1 MTRNNNAFTQTIK
14 IIYLA
19 SQNNKHTCQSIL
31 DPFPIMPSKSYRWYA
46 LSLWVLLSRQLWRS
60 IWFSTKEDKSSSDS
74 MMNERMTLPSLLSL
88 FPREPNLSAS
98 FLKDPS
104 SWPTESIFENVSENV
119 NQYSD
124 VPAICMALPIGPS
137 AASVWIEQQERI
149 LQATA
154 LFENHLPWMRRLF
167 VTLTPDVLE
176 QGLIVL
182 PWLDR
187 LRTTFTPW
195 KRHETLI
202 VAVMGGSVAEGRGC
216 EVLPRAELKEYR
228 SNATEPKVDSR
239 QCTWVHRLQLL
250 ADAFDLPIQIFNL
263 ATGGTNS
270 FLALPVLEYQ
280 LYHSERLKE
289 MGGPHVV
296 INAYAPN
303 DALYSW
309 SWDTAINNATAHYDH
324 YHETWQAA
332 SQFVSAAASSCQQN
346 PLVIFVNDY
355 YGNHHD
361 RLLAEEIRHDAVR
374 QVAQDS
380 GNMYVSP
387 VIALRPYVW
396 GNTRETLFSP
406 PWWTRKQK
414 GKPLER
420 KRDAHFG
427 MPGHIAVTWMVAY
440 SLLRVAIEYCE
451 HERHERGTMRT
462 TATFNENDVPSIINT
477 PLSLPTLWNTT
488 FVEWQE
494 RLQQSKLP
502 VQPCSKNG
510 PCLFAFV
517 ANPAGTHRLRGKLAN
532 YIAIYEVSNTGW
544 QAEDDIRN
552 GWQNKL
558 GLCAHSVG
566 AELVLEFRNITQPV
580 KTISLHS
587 LKSYGPAWE
596 NSVAQFN
603 VTVRHSSAI
612 VYETSFEITGFHNQ
626 TTSLTYPFQLEL
638 PSGGATPGTDLEI
651 RMTLVQGS
659 NFKITSLLL
668 CDR

>member
-1 MTRNNNAFTQTIK
+1 
-14 IIYLA
+14 
-19 SQNNKHTCQSIL
+19 
-31 DPFPIMPSKSYRWYA
+31 
-46 LSLWVLLSRQLWRS
+46 
-60 IWFSTKEDKSSSDS
+60 
-74 MMNERMTLPSLLSL
+74 MNERMTLPSMLSL
-88 FPREPNLSAS
+88 PKETDIYASFPTDPSAMLHTENLS
-98 FLKDPS
+98 
-104 SWPTESIFENVSENV
+104 ENLAEEVKPH
-119 NQYSD
+119 SD
-124 VPAICMALPIGPS
+124 SPAFCAALPMGAS
-137 AASVWIEQQERI
+137 AASLWTQHQETI

-154 LFENHLPWMRRLF
+154 LLETHLPWMRRLF
-167 VTLTPDVLE
+167 VTLTPDILE
-176 QGLIVL
+176 QGLAVL

-187 LRTTFTPW
+187 LRTTFTPL
-195 KRHETLI
+195 RRNETLR

-216 EVLPRAELKEYR
+216 EVLPRAELSQYR
-228 SNATEPKVDSR
+228 NATKVDSR
-239 QCTWVHRLQLL
+239 HCTWVHRLQLL
-250 ADAFDLPIQIFNL
+250 ADAFDVPIQIFNL

-280 LYHSERLKE
+280 LYHSEILKE

-296 INAYAPN
+296 VNAYAPN

-309 SWDTAINNATAHYDH
+309 SWDTAINNATANYDH
-324 YHETWQAA
+324 SHETWQAA
-332 SQFVSAAASSCQQN
+332 SQFVSAAASSCQQQ
-346 PLVIFVNDY
+346 PLIMFVNDY

-361 RLLAEEIRHDAVR
+361 RLLAEDIRHDAVR
-374 QVAQDS
+374 QVAQES
-380 GNMYVSP
+380 GHMYVSP
-387 VIALRPYVW
+387 ASALRPFVY

-427 MPGHIAVTWMVAY
+427 MPGHIAVTWIVAY
-440 SLLRVAIEYCE
+440 SLLRVALEYCE
-451 HERHERGTMRT
+451 HERHERETMRKT
-462 TATFNENDVPSIINT
+462 TTSKDKNVTPIMNT
-477 PLSLPTLWNTT
+477 PLPLPTPWSTT

-494 RLQQSKLP
+494 RLQQRKLP
-502 VQPCSKNG
+502 VQQCSKNG

-532 YIAIYEVSNTGW
+532 YIASYEVSNTGW
-544 QAEDDIRN
+544 HAEDDIRN

-587 LKSYGPAWE
+587 MKSYGPAWE

-603 VTVRHSSAI
+603 VTIRHSSAI
-612 VYETSFEITGFHNQ
+612 VYDTAFEITGFHNQ
-626 TTSLTYPFQLEL
+626 TTSLTYPYQLEL
-638 PSGGATPGTDLEI
+638 PAGAAKLGTDLEI
-651 RMTLVQGS
+651 RMRLVQGS

>member
-1 MTRNNNAFTQTIK
+1 MLPLPNEPDGYDSFQTANN
-14 IIYLA
+14 
-19 SQNNKHTCQSIL
+19 IL
-31 DPFPIMPSKSYRWYA
+31 GAESLSEKDSKVN
-46 LSLWVLLSRQLWRS
+46 LPG
-60 IWFSTKEDKSSSDS
+60 FCSS
-74 MMNERMTLPSLLSL
+74 
-88 FPREPNLSAS
+88 
-98 FLKDPS
+98 
-104 SWPTESIFENVSENV
+104 
-119 NQYSD
+119 
-124 VPAICMALPIGPS
+124 LPIGIS
-137 AASVWIEQQERI
+137 AASIWTQQQETI
-149 LQATA
+149 LQATSLSDA
-154 LFENHLPWMRRLF
+154 HLPWMRRLL

-182 PWLDR
+182 PWLEK
-187 LRTTFTPW
+187 LRTTFKPLL
-195 KRHETLI
+195 RNETLL

-216 EVLPRAELKEYR
+216 EVLPRAELAQYR
-228 SNATEPKVDSR
+228 NKSEPKVDSR
-239 QCTWVHRLQLL
+239 HCTWVHRLQLL
-250 ADAFDLPIQIFNL
+250 ADAFHLPIQIFNL

-280 LYHSERLKE
+280 LYHSDLLKE
-289 MGGPHVV
+289 RGGPHVV

-309 SWDTAINNATAHYDH
+309 SWDTVVNNATAHYDH
-324 YHETWQAA
+324 YHETWTAA
-332 SQFVSAAASSCQQN
+332 SQFVSAAASSCQQK
-346 PLVIFVNDY
+346 PFVMFVNDY

-361 RLLAEEIRHDAVR
+361 RLLAEDIRHDAVR

-387 VIALRPYVW
+387 VTAIRPFVL

-414 GKPLER
+414 GRPLER

-427 MPGHIAVTWMVAY
+427 MPGHIAVTWMLAY
-440 SLLRVAIEYCE
+440 SLLRVAMEYCE
-451 HERHERGTMRT
+451 HERHQRQTMRES
-462 TATFNENDVPSIINT
+462 ASSSGSDVPPIMNT
-477 PLSLPTLWNTT
+477 SPLPLPTPWNTT

-494 RLQQSKLP
+494 RMQQRKLP
-502 VQPCSKNG
+502 VQECSKNG

-532 YIAIYEVSNTGW
+532 YIATYEVSNTGW

-566 AELVLEFRNITQPV
+566 AELVLEFQNITQPV
-580 KTISLHS
+580 KIISLHS
-587 LKSYGPAWE
+587 LKSYGPEWE
-596 NSVAQFN
+596 NSTAHFH
-603 VTVRHSSAI
+603 VTIRHSSVTI
-612 VYETSFEITGFHNQ
+612 YNSSFEITGFHNQ

-638 PSGGATPGTDLEI
+638 PAGGAIPGTDLEI